1 MNIAYECGRQ
11 GGSVP
16 VCMNAANEEAV
27 FAFLNGKIKLFEI
40 IEIVETMLS
49 KHISI
54 QTPSLDEIFAID
66 EEVRQKTRELFI

>member
-1 MNIAYECGRQ
+1 MPGVSR
-11 GGSVP
+11 
-16 VCMNAANEEAV
+16 
-27 FAFLNGKIKLFEI
+27 KIICEFSSLYIIFISSLVVWGLFEI